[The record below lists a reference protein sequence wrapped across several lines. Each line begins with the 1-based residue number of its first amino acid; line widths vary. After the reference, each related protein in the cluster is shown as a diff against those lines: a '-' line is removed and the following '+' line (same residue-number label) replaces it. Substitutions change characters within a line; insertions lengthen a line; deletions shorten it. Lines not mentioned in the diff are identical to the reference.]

1 MLGIFTVSLNVAV
14 GNLLEEMG
22 FLRTPEG
29 CVSVHDSLAHP
40 KEDVTVIRRLSSLK
54 TLPLVMSLFK
64 KDRKIG
70 GKAQPSSPDAQ
81 MNEENVL
88 MGPKKAKGRS
98 QSHKQEEVGL
108 VMSFYFSNLTVNLQE

>member
-29 CVSVHDSLAHP
+29 CVSVHDSLAHL

-64 KDRKIG
+64 KDRKEG
-70 GKAQPSSPDAQ
+70 STQ
-81 MNEENVL
+81 
-88 MGPKKAKGRS
+88 
-98 QSHKQEEVGL
+98 
-108 VMSFYFSNLTVNLQE
+108 FSRCSDE